1 MVDQGEQGFLEM
13 LKQVTGT
20 SQFDVKISGMSKS
33 IQDTSAK
40 KDQLRQVL
48 TQIKEKLAK
57 LKDEIDVFNGYDKAE
72 KDKKAMEKCLYFQ
85 KI

>member
-1 MVDQGEQGFLEM
+1 
-13 LKQVTGT
+13 
-20 SQFDVKISGMSKS
+20 MSKS

-48 TQIKEKLAK
+48 TQIKEKLSK